1 MTQTVPCAGCGLH
14 HQCVCHLLPKIDSPA
29 HIALLIH
36 ENELNRETN
45 TGQWLLKAIPS
56 TSQHIWQRK
65 TPCPQLTTL
74 LNDAQYQPYL
84 LFPSE
89 SSLSLSQASQSEN
102 ITKKKPLFIILDGT
116 WQEAGK
122 MLRKSAWLKELACV
136 HLQPSEQS
144 DYQLRRN
151 QQQGHLCTLEVGAEI
166 IKELGLA
173 EQATQL
179 TDFFHHYMRAFKADK
194 SGHAFKD
201 ETKTG

>member
-1 MTQTVPCAGCGLH
+1 MAQNVPCAGCGLRY
-14 HQCVCHLLPKIDSPA
+14 QCVCHLLPHFESPA
-29 HIALLIH
+29 HIALLMH
-36 ENELNRETN
+36 ENELSRETN

-65 TPCPQLTTL
+65 TPCPQLMAL

-89 SSLSLSQASQSEN
+89 SSLSLSQASQSALIAN
-102 ITKKKPLFIILDGT
+102 KKPLFIILDGT

-144 DYQLRRN
+144 DSIL
-151 QQQGHLCTLEVGAEI
+151 
-166 IKELGLA
+166 
-173 EQATQL
+173 L
-179 TDFFHHYMRAFKADK
+179 TN
-194 SGHAFKD
+194 GI
-201 ETKTG
+201 